1 MMKLLSCCRVL
12 TEAEL
17 VLSSLRAAARIPGA
31 RLTSRSDR
39 WVVLAFGFSPFGFLV
54 SKLPA
59 WRSLAELVEEVPPE
73 VVLVLL
79 VRRRVPAVEVE
90 RGRPLEP
97 DCVLA

>member
-1 MMKLLSCCRVL
+1 MMRLLSCSRVL
-12 TEAEL
+12 KRAG
-17 VLSSLRAAARIPGA
+17 SWPSFPRAAVRIA
-31 RLTSRSDR
+31 EVRLTSGSDR

-59 WRSLAELVEEVPPE
+59 WSSLAELVEEVPPE

-79 VRRRVPAVEVE
+79 VRRQVPAVEVE